1 MNFSPQVVAMACSEL
16 KMLKNAAEEAQKAR
30 LEQVYVKI
38 PRIAQIDQELS
49 LTALKII
56 KTLGMKNEDE
66 AVDKIRTGNLELQK
80 ERREVLVQNGYS
92 PEYLELQYNCP
103 VCEDNGYINQTM
115 CKCMEKLC
123 GNHQKKLLQGSADMK
138 GCGFDKVRI
147 DYYSKE
153 VMPEYGV
160 SARDYMD
167 GKIKLLERYA
177 NEFGAGSKSLFF
189 GGSTG
194 LGKSFM
200 ATSIAKEVCGKGFYV
215 IYESAFGLFSN
226 LEAEHFN
233 RDSERQI
240 KNRCYFD
247 CDLLVIDD
255 LGTEMTTAF
264 TVAALYNLINMRL
277 VNKKSTIITSN
288 LTSESISSRYS
299 MQIASRLD
307 GDYVKV
313 EFIGKDIRKVKQGL

>member
-1 MNFSPQVVAMACSEL
+1 MNFSPQAVAKACEEL
-16 KMLKNAAEEAQKAR
+16 KMLRNTAEEAQKAR

-38 PRIAQIDQELS
+38 HQIAQIDQELS
-49 LTALKII
+49 LTALALI
-56 KTLGMKNEDE
+56 KTLSEQNRDE
-66 AVDKIRTGNLELQK
+66 AFSKIKLNNIELQK
-80 ERREVLVQNGYS
+80 KRGDLLEASGYS
-92 PEYLELQYNCP
+92 RDYLDMKYNCP

-115 CKCMEKLC
+115 CKCLEKLC
-123 GNHQKKLLQGSADMK
+123 GHHQKNLLQGSADVK
-138 GCGFDKVRI
+138 GCGFDKVRME
-147 DYYSKE
+147 YYSNE
-153 VMPEYGV
+153 VMPDYGV
-160 SARDYMD
+160 SAQEYMA
-167 GKIKLLERYA
+167 GLIKLLQQYSEG
-177 NEFGAGSKSLFF
+177 FDAGSKSLFF

-200 ATSIAKEVCGKGFYV
+200 ATSIAKDVCGMGFYV
-215 IYESAFGLFSN
+215 VYESAFGLFSD

-233 RDSERQI
+233 RDGERQVSN
-240 KNRCYFD
+240 KRYFD